1 MKIVAIK
8 DPPAQVAILD
18 LPATLDAG
26 ALPYV
31 FLHGLG
37 SSSIATFPEIAAHP
51 ALAASR
57 SILIDLPGFGYS
69 SARAQALGGMAGGR
83 LDAWSF
89 SVEDQAQ
96 VVVQVLAQLGISRVQ
111 LVGHSMGGSIA
122 IALAA
127 TRPDLVARLVVA
139 EPNLDPG
146 RGNLSAHIARRS
158 EREFVERGYGM
169 LVRGM
174 QQQASRGDT
183 GAAIFLRTVLQASPV
198 ALHRAAVSLRAER
211 TPTFRAQ
218 FLEAPMPRTFI
229 AGEHSR
235 NATASEL
242 VPFDI
247 EYVEIPGAGHVM
259 MDDDPD
265 AFARAVASGAEHA
278 GSDRS

>member
-1 MKIVAIK
+1 MKIVTIM
-8 DPPAQVAILD
+8 DPPARIAILD
-18 LPATLDAG
+18 LPGITASPDQP
-26 ALPYV
+26 PYV

-69 SARAQALGGMAGGR
+69 GATGGTTGNDSG
-83 LDAWSF
+83 DWSF
-89 SVEDQAQ
+89 GIEDQARI
-96 VVVQVLAQLGISRVQ
+96 VAQVLATLDIASVQ

-122 IALAA
+122 IALAH
-127 TRPDLVARLVVA
+127 TRPALVARLIVA

-158 EREFVERGYGM
+158 EREFVERGYRM

-183 GAAIFLRTVLQASPV
+183 GADIFLRTVLQASPV

-211 TPTFRAQ
+211 TPTFREQ
-218 FLEAPMPRTFI
+218 FLRASMPRTFI

-235 NATASEL
+235 NVAADEL
-242 VPFDI
+242 VSFGI

-265 AFARAVASGAEHA
+265 AFARAVVRGAEHA
-278 GSDRS
+278 GSDRP